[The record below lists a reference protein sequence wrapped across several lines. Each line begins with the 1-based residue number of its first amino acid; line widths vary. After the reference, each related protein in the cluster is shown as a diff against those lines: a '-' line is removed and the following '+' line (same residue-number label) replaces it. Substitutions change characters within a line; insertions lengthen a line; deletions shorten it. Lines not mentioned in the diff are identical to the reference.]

1 LILCYTTRLW
11 DEQGTAEGAALARSL
26 CDDAKQF
33 CLQDELSFL
42 ILLAGLV
49 RSVIF
54 PADRFLALAAR
65 DISDDMLAG
74 RHRSLVG
81 FSSDIVHNVVEQ
93 VSFAMLSAKV
103 LVCSASATTKTSS
116 HVWPS
121 QTYPTDDIV
130 MVGKVNLAALAP
142 IDLLAT
148 QVNIVSQAHGDEPA
162 ARSGPNSGCC
172 NLAES
177 CTRFLVRTIGV
188 S

>member
-1 LILCYTTRLW
+1 MILCYTTRLW

-103 LVCSASATTKTSS
+103 
-116 HVWPS
+116 
-121 QTYPTDDIV
+121 PTDDIV